1 MILRNLDTGRFISL
15 VRKAVI
21 AEKKWSGKEY
31 GITFIDLLFS
41 KQGAFNNE
49 IAVYTQKDVA
59 DIIEYAR

>member
-1 MILRNLDTGRFISL
+1 MIGQGIWDNLCNNNPLFIH
-15 VRKAVI
+15 
-21 AEKKWSGKEY
+21 
-31 GITFIDLLFS
+31 LLFS